1 MTAVLAVLAFIIAF
15 GSIWFTA
22 EALKS
27 IDAHNDVVLKPHLGK
42 KTLKSLTRHLEQL
55 EKQVH
60 LLKLKADMAPE
71 IERQTAAIQSGL
83 NDAQHFIPT
92 VRLNG

>member
-27 IDAHNDVVLKPHLGK
+27 IDAHNDAVLKPHLGK
-42 KTLKSLTRHLEQL
+42 NHAMVDAIDKTLKSFTRRLEQL
-55 EKQVH
+55 
-60 LLKLKADMAPE
+60 
-71 IERQTAAIQSGL
+71 
-83 NDAQHFIPT
+83 
-92 VRLNG
+92 